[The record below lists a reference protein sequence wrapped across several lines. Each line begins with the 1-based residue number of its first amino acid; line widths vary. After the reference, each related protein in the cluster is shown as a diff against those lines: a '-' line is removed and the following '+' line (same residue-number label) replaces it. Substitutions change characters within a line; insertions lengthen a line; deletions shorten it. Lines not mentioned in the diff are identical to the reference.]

1 MMTAVLY
8 TLTHIASQLL
18 HRWLPPPLI
27 SEVESADEQLDA
39 SMILGLEERDWLRL
53 IHADQCRNEPAL
65 AWFSRYQK
73 YIDRDGLLLAR
84 TTHQHLRA
92 LTTAGGTYVPLCD
105 PRYPIALRQINDPPM
120 ALSVCGDLQGF
131 ALPAVSVVGSR
142 KASALA
148 MHASFD
154 LGRCLASKGFLVV
167 SGGAFGCDIAAHHGV
182 LASHLYPAP
191 AACIFA
197 GGLATLYPRANEP
210 VFQRL
215 RAQKALLIS
224 ERLWTATCRPVDFM
238 ARNRIIS
245 GLGAITVLMQAAT
258 RSGALVTARLA
269 LDQGRDV
276 AVMQHPVGDV
286 RANGSAAL
294 LYEGAWGFD
303 NAEDFLDGWR
313 GRCFGSTT
321 TASASQDPQQDS
333 LHEG

>member
-1 MMTAVLY
+1 MMTTVLY

-27 SEVESADEQLDA
+27 SAVESADEPLDA
-39 SMILGLEERDWLRL
+39 STILSLEERDWLHL
-53 IHADQCRNEPAL
+53 IHDDQSCNEPAL
-65 AWFSRYQK
+65 TWFSRYQK
-73 YIDRDGLLLAR
+73 HIDRDGLLLAR

-92 LTTAGGTYVPLCD
+92 LTAAGGTYVPLCD

-120 ALSVCGDLQGF
+120 ALSICGDLQGF

-182 LASHLYPAP
+182 LASQLYPAP

-224 ERLWTATCRPVDFM
+224 ERLWTATCRPVDFT

-245 GLGAITVLMQAAT
+245 GLGAMTVLMQAAT

-276 AVMQHPVGDV
+276 AVMRHPIGDV
-286 RANGSAAL
+286 RASGSAAL
-294 LYEGAWGFD
+294 LYDGAWGFD
-303 NAEDFLDGWR
+303 NAEDFLGGWR
-313 GRCFGSTT
+313 GQCFWAPAA
-321 TASASQDPQQDS
+321 ASASQDPQQGS
-333 LHEG
+333 HQEG